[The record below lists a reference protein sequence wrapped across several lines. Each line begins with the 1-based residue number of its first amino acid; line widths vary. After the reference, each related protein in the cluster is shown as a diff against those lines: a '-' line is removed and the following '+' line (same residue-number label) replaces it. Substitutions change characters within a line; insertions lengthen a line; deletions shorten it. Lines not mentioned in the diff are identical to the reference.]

1 MVEVMKDYVI
11 NTFEV
16 EFTSLLDNDQI
27 NEDLFYY
34 LRDYCEQLR
43 EDIALTETPVIH
55 RPRVSQEYK
64 KAAIATAETERGVN
78 DTHWILCPH
87 CHNAYARSYLR
98 RHIRDTEVCREA
110 EREQQRIK
118 NAALA
123 DAARRTTQAI
133 EDTRTAF
140 QPTQRNP

>member
-1 MVEVMKDYVI
+1 MVEAMKEHVIATFEEQFAFLHRDGIMKDD
-11 NTFEV
+11 E
-16 EFTSLLDNDQI
+16 
-27 NEDLFYY
+27 LFYY
-34 LRDYCEQLR
+34 LQDYCEQLR
-43 EDIALTETPVIH
+43 EEIGVPEVI
-55 RPRVSQEYK
+55 RNPRVSQEYK